1 MIIGVGID
9 IVRISRFK
17 KLSEKV
23 IKRLFTAEEIKLF
36 EVREP
41 ERMAV
46 NFAAKEALIKALG
59 RVISWREA
67 EVLRDKY
74 GKPYIKSSG
83 KLKELLDLEG
93 VRNIHLSVSHEGDYA
108 IAFLILEGGN

>member
-1 MIIGVGID
+1 MIIGIGVD
-9 IVRISRFK
+9 IVRISKFK
-17 KLSEKV
+17 KLSEKAV
-23 IKRLFTAEEIKLF
+23 KRLFTAEEIRLF
-36 EVREP
+36 KVRKP

-59 RVISWREA
+59 RSISWKEV
-67 EVLRDKY
+67 EVLRDKG

-83 KLKELLDLEG
+83 KLRELLGLKG
-93 VRNIHLSVSHEGDYA
+93 IRNIHLSMSHEGDYA